1 MKVSDAVVEVALDV
15 VLGEGVVDC
24 STDTMRRVLRDA
36 LNRALP
42 MVVGE
47 AVAYAR
53 VHHKANPHFHDVVLP
68 DSQEAEMWA
77 YDLIPLY
84 TLTNLEDTP

>member
-24 STDTMRRVLRDA
+24 STDTMRRVLRAA
-36 LNRALP
+36 LEAALP

-53 VHHKANPHFHDVVLP
+53 VHNKANPHFRDVVLP
-68 DSQEAEMWA
+68 DSQEAEMLA

-84 TLTNLEDTP
+84 TLTNLEDAP